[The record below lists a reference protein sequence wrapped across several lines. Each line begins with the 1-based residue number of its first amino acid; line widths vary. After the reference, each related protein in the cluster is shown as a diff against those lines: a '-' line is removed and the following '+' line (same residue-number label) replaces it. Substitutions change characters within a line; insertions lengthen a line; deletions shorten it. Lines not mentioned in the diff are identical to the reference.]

1 MQQKVALAM
10 FAILLISNI
19 GASAPANENVLHPN
33 IVRAMDD
40 ADANTQIEFIV
51 QYRPELTNQHLQ
63 TAEGIGIEVISI
75 FEFIDGFFGKA
86 TASQIRDLSKQ
97 DDIFWIE
104 HNSQME
110 YYMQDTT
117 RVINAVETW
126 QTVIINEDEQVIAD
140 QADQHTVSYTHLTLP
155 TNREV

>member
-51 QYRPELTNQHLQ
+51 QYRPELTTQHLQ

-75 FEFIDGFFGKA
+75 FEFIDGYLWK
-86 TASQIRDLSKQ
+86 
-97 DDIFWIE
+97 
-104 HNSQME
+104 
-110 YYMQDTT
+110 
-117 RVINAVETW
+117 
-126 QTVIINEDEQVIAD
+126 
-140 QADQHTVSYTHLTLP
+140 SYSIS
-155 TNREV
+155 N

>member
-51 QYRPELTNQHLQ
+51 QYRPELQLN
-63 TAEGIGIEVISI
+63 IY
-75 FEFIDGFFGKA
+75 
-86 TASQIRDLSKQ
+86 
-97 DDIFWIE
+97 
-104 HNSQME
+104 N
-110 YYMQDTT
+110 
-117 RVINAVETW
+117 
-126 QTVIINEDEQVIAD
+126 
-140 QADQHTVSYTHLTLP
+140 
-155 TNREV
+155 

>member
-33 IVRAMDD
+33 IVRAMDN

-51 QYRPELTNQHLQ
+51 QYRPELTNEHLQ

-75 FEFIDGFFGKA
+75 FEFSLISYSNKA
-86 TASQIRDLSKQ
+86 GYLP
-97 DDIFWIE
+97 
-104 HNSQME
+104 
-110 YYMQDTT
+110 
-117 RVINAVETW
+117 
-126 QTVIINEDEQVIAD
+126 
-140 QADQHTVSYTHLTLP
+140 LTLQCLS
-155 TNREV
+155 NLKNFSLFSVRSYVLGI

>member
-63 TAEGIGIEVISI
+63 TAEGIGIE
-75 FEFIDGFFGKA
+75 A
-86 TASQIRDLSKQ
+86 
-97 DDIFWIE
+97 
-104 HNSQME
+104 
-110 YYMQDTT
+110 
-117 RVINAVETW
+117 
-126 QTVIINEDEQVIAD
+126 
-140 QADQHTVSYTHLTLP
+140 VSYTHLTLP
-155 TNREV
+155 TT

>member
-63 TAEGIGIEVISI
+63 TAEGIGIEVLVFSNLLMDSL
-75 FEFIDGFFGKA
+75 EKL
-86 TASQIRDLSKQ
+86 R
-97 DDIFWIE
+97 
-104 HNSQME
+104 
-110 YYMQDTT
+110 
-117 RVINAVETW
+117 
-126 QTVIINEDEQVIAD
+126 
-140 QADQHTVSYTHLTLP
+140 HLKL
-155 TNREV
+155 EI

>member
-1 MQQKVALAM
+1 MQQKIALAM
-10 FAILLISNI
+10 FAILLVSNI

-33 IVRAMDD
+33 IVRAMES
-40 ADANTQIEFIV
+40 ADSTTEIEFIV
-51 QYRPELTNQHLQ
+51 QYRPELTVQHLQ
-63 TAEGIGIEVISI
+63 TAEGIGIEVIST

-117 RVINAVETW
+117 RVINAR
-126 QTVIINEDEQVIAD
+126 
-140 QADQHTVSYTHLTLP
+140 SS
-155 TNREV
+155 

>member
-33 IVRAMDD
+33 IVRAMND
-40 ADANTQIEFIV
+40 AEANTQIEFIV

-75 FEFIDGFFGKA
+75 CLLY
-86 TASQIRDLSKQ
+86 TSPSPRDT
-97 DDIFWIE
+97 E
-104 HNSQME
+104 
-110 YYMQDTT
+110 
-117 RVINAVETW
+117 
-126 QTVIINEDEQVIAD
+126 
-140 QADQHTVSYTHLTLP
+140 VSRMP
-155 TNREV
+155 SSA

>member
-51 QYRPELTNQHLQ
+51 P
-63 TAEGIGIEVISI
+63 
-75 FEFIDGFFGKA
+75 
-86 TASQIRDLSKQ
+86 
-97 DDIFWIE
+97 
-104 HNSQME
+104 
-110 YYMQDTT
+110 
-117 RVINAVETW
+117 
-126 QTVIINEDEQVIAD
+126 
-140 QADQHTVSYTHLTLP
+140 VSYTHLRAHET
-155 TNREV
+155 V